1 MDLIDGIPT
10 GSIRVSFGYMSTM
23 DDVQNLISFVRECF
37 LEKQP
42 VITELDPVLSRSSN
56 PVTTSG
62 DETTAKF
69 NTISSGTSVTVL
81 SAGSHFSDVVLEN
94 IVLYPVKSCGCFQ
107 VGF

>member
-23 DDVQNLISFVRECF
+23 DDVQKLISFVRECF
-37 LEKQP
+37 LDKQS
-42 VITELDPVLSRSSN
+42 VLTELDPRFSN
-56 PVTTSG
+56 PVTVPG
-62 DETTAKF
+62 DDTTAKF
-69 NTISSGTSVTVL
+69 NTISSGTGVTVL

-107 VGF
+107 V